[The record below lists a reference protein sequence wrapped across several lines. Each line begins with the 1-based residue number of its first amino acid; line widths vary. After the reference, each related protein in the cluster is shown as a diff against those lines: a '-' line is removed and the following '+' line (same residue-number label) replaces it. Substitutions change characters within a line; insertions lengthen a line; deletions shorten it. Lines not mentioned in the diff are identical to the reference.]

1 MERVESAF
9 LALVLRWYILPRCEL
24 CGKETKVLYRTII
37 EGYEYLV
44 CKECSKLGKVIGKYV
59 AEKPKEKTLYERYS
73 SMTRDEMEED
83 LLVED
88 FGERIRKAREQL
100 GMTREDLARKVG
112 IKVNLLAKIEN
123 SEIIPEDRVR
133 KRIEKVLNI
142 KLTYGGE

>member
-1 MERVESAF
+1 
-9 LALVLRWYILPRCEL
+9 LPRCEL
-24 CGKETKVLYRTII
+24 CGKETNVLYRTII

-44 CKECSKLGKVIGKYV
+44 CKECSKLGRTISKYV
-59 AEKPKEKTLYERYS
+59 AEKPREKTLYERYA
-73 SMTRDEMEED
+73 SMRRDEMEED

-100 GMTREDLARKVG
+100 GMTREELAKKVG

-133 KRIEKVLNI
+133 KRIEKVLKI